1 MSQTLHRTKLRAPG
15 RGTAA
20 RYLRSVSARIP
31 NTAIRRSGIVPGA
44 DADVRALERL
54 VPSENGLTVFDADT
68 QETSYGICFFD
79 GLPYIFDTH
88 RKGTQYVATIE
99 LLTEVV
105 QPVRVA
111 RDSVDRFRRNVRA
124 AGLLPIPY
132 TGCFFKGN
140 LHIYAFSGPV
150 RGFDLAAIG
159 NTADRSEVT
168 LFKIMDRLK
177 SRIPGPIGRAQ
188 RELLEGKRHA
198 RHTSDLRVLAARWK
212 ETGTQA
218 LANRGKRR
226 SL

>member
-54 VPSENGLTVFDADT
+54 VPSQNGLTVFDADT

-79 GLPYIFDTH
+79 GVPFIFDTH
-88 RKGTQYVATIE
+88 RKGTRFVATIE

-111 RDSVDRFRRNVRA
+111 RDSVDRFRRDVRA
-124 AGLLPIPY
+124 KGLLPIPY

-140 LHIYAFSGPV
+140 LHVYAFSGPV

-159 NTADRSEVT
+159 NTAGQSERA
-168 LFKIMDRLK
+168 LFKRMDRLK
-177 SRIPGPIGRAQ
+177 SRVPGPVARAQ
-188 RELLEGKRHA
+188 RELLDGKRHP
-198 RHTSDLRVLAARWK
+198 RHTSDLRVLAARFR
-212 ETGTQA
+212 ETGSPA
-218 LANRGKRR
+218 LANRSKRR